1 MASFRDSVLAEFS
14 DATKLGELL
23 LPPSDTDRRAI
34 RTALGATF
42 DLAAARIERVQGATI
57 REIVLEHPLFPLG
70 RQRGTW
76 EQTVPHYTRSELMLQ
91 VSAPDVPVWVD
102 LLVRLDVTVVAEVDP
117 AGAEAVLVSGF
128 DDFTTLDEFRARF
141 AFIDLDAFMAA
152 HHLSTVEDLRDAF
165 DYLVAEIRLRQP
177 SPFDP
182 NDPANVHTLHV
193 TLAMIAIDPLDLTD
207 GLRAARLVSR
217 AAQGIVAKPPT
228 SIPVEVI
235 APYSIAVIFSQ
246 AALTG
251 SGFTA
256 AMVRDLFAQVGVMTL
271 FFSTN

>member
-1 MASFRDSVLAEFS
+1 
-14 DATKLGELL
+14 
-23 LPPSDTDRRAI
+23 
-34 RTALGATF
+34 
-42 DLAAARIERVQGATI
+42 
-57 REIVLEHPLFPLG
+57 
-70 RQRGTW
+70 
-76 EQTVPHYTRSELMLQ
+76 
-91 VSAPDVPVWVD
+91 
-102 LLVRLDVTVVAEVDP
+102 
-117 AGAEAVLVSGF
+117 
-128 DDFTTLDEFRARF
+128 
-141 AFIDLDAFMAA
+141 MAA

-177 SPFDP
+177 PPFDP

-193 TLAMIAIDPLDLTD
+193 TLAMIAIDPLDLTES
-207 GLRAARLVSR
+207 LRAARLVSR